1 MNPSDEANEGNKD
14 SHLWKEKMMPLTNEQ
29 KDCMI
34 KQKSATLTK
43 KVYIS
48 ALLIK
53 TTTKL
58 RTVVVILI
66 NTEWCT

>member
-1 MNPSDEANEGNKD
+1 MKLMKVMKIVIFEK
-14 SHLWKEKMMPLTNEQ
+14 KKMMPLTNEQ

-58 RTVVVILI
+58 RTIVVILI
-66 NTEWCT
+66 NTE

>member
-1 MNPSDEANEGNKD
+1 MKLMKVMKIVIFEK
-14 SHLWKEKMMPLTNEQ
+14 KKMMPLTNEQ

-34 KQKSATLTK
+34 KRKSATLTK

-58 RTVVVILI
+58 RTIVVILI
-66 NTEWCT
+66 NTE